1 MICLK
6 YVIQTTLVVLFV
18 LACSP
23 QCRHIFTGQ
32 KLLVYVCIVHVVA
45 TIFDFTTEEDCMS
58 RVEIATLLVGAKV
71 KEGKWGG
78 EGRRFSLPAPSP
90 APFDSLPFPPLFWS
104 LYMALSQSKTFTC
117 LKIKRLHCRL
127 LGLWKLNLIL
137 KQANSPQLEAS
148 ETSPKHTSI
157 VQTVKLRFQCNQTK
171 QQPIGATEIYAI
183 SVGQFKK
190 LNFLTRPDLAVSFVD
205 KTSK

>member
-1 MICLK
+1 
-6 YVIQTTLVVLFV
+6 
-18 LACSP
+18 
-23 QCRHIFTGQ
+23 
-32 KLLVYVCIVHVVA
+32 
-45 TIFDFTTEEDCMS
+45 MS
-58 RVEIATLLVGAKV
+58 RVEIATLLVGARV
-71 KEGKWGG
+71 KEGKGEG
-78 EGRRFSLPAPSP
+78 EGRGFSLPAPSP
-90 APFDSLPFPPLFWS
+90 APFDSPPFPPLFWS

-117 LKIKRLHCRL
+117 LKIKRLHCWL

-183 SVGQFKK
+183 SVGQLKK
-190 LNFLTRPDLAVSFVD
+190 LNFLTRPDLAVIRRQD
-205 KTSK
+205 I